1 MKKLTAIL
9 LISALICLLAIPA
22 AATTELSIVRQP
34 QNPTVI
40 EYGFVE
46 YEIKAYGYNLYCTWY
61 MEYEGKTYDISDTS
75 VGIQPW
81 EPYAGET
88 YGDLDPEV
96 NGAFTTFRYFFR
108 GIGPELDGAKI
119 YAVITDGQKEITSQ
133 KARIRVVEDAGTP
146 PVIMV
151 TSGMEVYQDEPLELY
166 CEASDPMGGTLS
178 YLWYETATGEL
189 EDIIA
194 VNRGSEDKDTLR
206 VDTSTP
212 GTYYYVCGVDTSNG
226 GSAYSSVIPVTV
238 FYKQKE
244 IPVQYTEDTRSLVG
258 YTITVDI
265 MAMMDQ
271 DARIWNAVLEN
282 RVQYQWYQD
291 GQAIDGATS
300 KALKL
305 EDTHDG
311 KVVHV
316 VVTCDDLV
324 MRGTGFEITR
334 EAPPFGI
341 GTEVLPDG
349 TVGESYTAQLEA
361 NNPDAFFEDWAVGT
375 EGTTLS
381 SIGLSLSTDGKI
393 TGTPTKAGD
402 FDITI
407 HASCAEG
414 EDQRTFKLTIAPAKT
429 DDPAQPTDPTQPSEP
444 AQPTD
449 PTQPSEPAGPTQPSE
464 PAEPTQPAQKDDP
477 ADQPKAEFPGWGYVI
492 IAVVALGIVAAV
504 VLFAIKKKKN

>member
-9 LISALICLLAIPA
+9 LITALICLLAIPA

-40 EYGFVE
+40 EYGVAE
-46 YEIKAYGYNLYCTWY
+46 YEIKAYGYNLYCIWY

-75 VGIQPW
+75 VGVQPW

-88 YGDLDPEV
+88 YGDREPEV
-96 NGAFTTFRYFFR
+96 NGAFTTFRYCFG
-108 GIGPELDGAKI
+108 GIESELDGAKI
-119 YAVITDGQKEITSQ
+119 YAVITNGHKEVTSQ
-133 KARIRVVEDAGTP
+133 KARIRVAEGVGKP

-151 TSGMEVYQDEPLELY
+151 ASEMEVYQDEPLDLY

-194 VNRGSEDKDTLR
+194 VNRGAEDKDTLH

-238 FYKQKE
+238 YYKQNE
-244 IPVQYTEDTRSLVG
+244 IPVQYTEDSRSLVG

-305 EDTHDG
+305 EDKHDG
-311 KVVHV
+311 KTIHV

-334 EAPPFGI
+334 EEPPFGI
-341 GTEVLPDG
+341 GTEALPDG
-349 TVGESYTAQLEA
+349 TVGKVYTAQLEA
-361 NNPDAFFEDWAVGT
+361 NDPDAFFEDWAVGT

-381 SIGLSLSTDGKI
+381 SIGLSLSADGKI
-393 TGTPTKAGD
+393 TGTPTKAGV

-414 EDQRTFKLTIAPAKT
+414 EDQRTFKLTITPAKT
-429 DDPAQPTDPTQPSEP
+429 DDP

-477 ADQPKAEFPGWGYVI
+477 ADQPKTEFPGWGYVI

-504 VLFAIKKKKN
+504 VLLAIKKKKNN

>member
-1 MKKLTAIL
+1 MKKFTAIL
-9 LISALICLLAIPA
+9 LIAALICLLAIPA

-34 QNPTVI
+34 QNPTAI
-40 EYGFVE
+40 EYDLVE

-96 NGAFTTFRYFFR
+96 NGAFTTFRYCFG
-108 GIGPELDGAKI
+108 GIESELDGAKI
-119 YAVITDGQKEITSQ
+119 YAVITNGHKEVTSQ
-133 KARIRVVEDAGTP
+133 KARIRVAEGVGKP

-151 TSGMEVYQDEPLELY
+151 ASEMEVYQDEPLELY

-194 VNRGSEDKDTLR
+194 INRGAEDKDTLR

-238 FYKQKE
+238 YYKQNE
-244 IPVQYTEDTRSLVG
+244 IPVQYTEDSRSLVG

-291 GQAIDGATS
+291 GQPIDGATS
-300 KALKL
+300 KALML
-305 EDTHDG
+305 EDKQVG
-311 KVVHV
+311 KLVCVVI
-316 VVTCDDLV
+316 TCDDLV
-324 MRGTGFEITR
+324 ISGLPFEVTKEQSDI
-334 EAPPFGI
+334 PDDPGDPSDPSDP
-341 GTEVLPDG
+341 TE
-349 TVGESYTAQLEA
+349 
-361 NNPDAFFEDWAVGT
+361 
-375 EGTTLS
+375 
-381 SIGLSLSTDGKI
+381 
-393 TGTPTKAGD
+393 PT
-402 FDITI
+402 
-407 HASCAEG
+407 HPS
-414 EDQRTFKLTIAPAKT
+414 APA
-429 DDPAQPTDPTQPSEP
+429 DPTQPSKPADPTQPSEP
-444 AQPTD
+444 AA
-449 PTQPSEPAGPTQPSE
+449 PTQPT
-464 PAEPTQPAQKDDP
+464 QKDDP
-477 ADQPKAEFPGWGYVI
+477 TDQPKTEFPGWGYVI

-504 VLFAIKKKKN
+504 VLFAIKRKKNT

>member
-1 MKKLTAIL
+1 MKKLTAFL
-9 LISALICLLAIPA
+9 LIAALICLLAIPA

-34 QNPTVI
+34 QNPTAI
-40 EYGFVE
+40 EYDLVE

-61 MEYEGKTYDISDTS
+61 MEYQGKTYDISDTS
-75 VGIQPW
+75 VGVQPW

-88 YGDLDPEV
+88 YGDLAPEV
-96 NGAFTTFRYFFR
+96 NGAFTTFRYCFG
-108 GIGPELDGAKI
+108 GIESELDGAKI
-119 YAVITDGQKEITSQ
+119 YAVITNGHKEVTSQ
-133 KARIRVVEDAGTP
+133 KAHIHVAEGVGKP

-151 TSGMEVYQDEPLELY
+151 ASGMEVYQDEPLELY

-178 YLWYETATGEL
+178 YLWYETSTGEL

-194 VNRGSEDKDTLR
+194 VNRGAEDKDTLR

-212 GTYYYVCGVDTSNG
+212 GTYYYVCGVGTSNG

-238 FYKQKE
+238 YYKQNE
-244 IPVQYTEDTRSLVG
+244 IPVQYTEDSRSFVG

-282 RVQYQWYQD
+282 RVQYQWYLD

-305 EDTHDG
+305 EDKHDG
-311 KVVHV
+311 KTIHV

-324 MRGTGFEITR
+324 MRGTGFEIMR
-334 EAPPFGI
+334 EEPPFGI
-341 GTEVLPDG
+341 GTEALPNG
-349 TVGESYTAQLEA
+349 TVGERYTAQLEA
-361 NNPDAFFEDWAVGT
+361 NKPDAFFEDWAVGT
-375 EGTTLS
+375 EGTTLG
-381 SIGLSLSTDGKI
+381 SIGLSLSADGKI
-393 TGTPTKAGD
+393 TGMPTKAGV

-407 HASCAEG
+407 HASCASV

-429 DDPAQPTDPTQPSEP
+429 DEP

-449 PTQPSEPAGPTQPSE
+449 PTQPSEPADPTQPSE
-464 PAEPTQPAQKDDP
+464 PANPTQPSEPVDSTQPTQKDDTG
-477 ADQPKAEFPGWGYVI
+477 DEPKAEFPGWGYVI
-492 IAVVALGIVAAV
+492 IAVVAMGFVAAV
-504 VLFAIKKKKN
+504 VIFVIKKKKNN

>member
-1 MKKLTAIL
+1 MKKFTAIL
-9 LISALICLLAIPA
+9 LIAALVCLLAIPA
-22 AATTELSIVRQP
+22 AAATEISIVRQP

-40 EYGFVE
+40 EYGVAE

-61 MEYEGKTYDISDTS
+61 MDYQGKTYDISDTS

-88 YGDLDPEV
+88 YGDREPEV
-96 NGAFTTFRYFFR
+96 NGAFTTFRYFFA

-119 YAVITDGQKEITSQ
+119 YAVITNGHDELTSQ
-133 KARIRVVEDAGTP
+133 KARIRVVEDAGSP

-151 TSGMEVYQDEPLELY
+151 AAGMEVYQGEPLDLY

-178 YLWYETATGEL
+178 YLWYETTTGEL

-194 VNRGSEDKDTLR
+194 VNRGAEDKDTLH

-238 FYKQKE
+238 YYKQND
-244 IPVQYTEDTRSLVG
+244 IPVCYTEDSRSLVG
-258 YTITVDI
+258 HTMTVDI

-291 GQAIDGATS
+291 GQAIDGATA
-300 KALKL
+300 KALTL
-305 EDTHDG
+305 EDKQDG
-311 KVVHV
+311 KLVHV
-316 VVTCDDLV
+316 VITCDDLV
-324 MRGTGFEITR
+324 ISGLPFE
-334 EAPPFGI
+334 
-341 GTEVLPDG
+341 V
-349 TVGESYTAQLEA
+349 
-361 NNPDAFFEDWAVGT
+361 
-375 EGTTLS
+375 
-381 SIGLSLSTDGKI
+381 
-393 TGTPTKAGD
+393 TKEQS
-402 FDITI
+402 DI
-407 HASCAEG
+407 
-414 EDQRTFKLTIAPAKT
+414 P
-429 DDPAQPTDPTQPSEP
+429 DDPSDPTEPTQPSKP
-444 AQPTD
+444 AD
-449 PTQPSEPAGPTQPSE
+449 PTQPSE

-492 IAVVALGIVAAV
+492 IAVVAVGIVAAV
-504 VLFAIKKKKN
+504 VLFAIKKKKNN